1 MLRALRVVLFLSG
14 LTIVTAVAG
23 PPAFQLLSVYDYHY
37 PHYPP
42 IMTFGGAI
50 ANNGTLV
57 GVFTS
62 SNLSGTQ
69 SFERFANGRFSA
81 PIIFPAAP
89 GTVTFAEGI
98 NSAGLICGYFSPPNE
113 IHGFFYDGQTYTQYD
128 VPGASDTFLFG
139 LNDAGD
145 FIGYYYT
152 GNPQV
157 QTAFVSIA
165 GTITPIEIPG
175 VSIVSPSAIN
185 NFGQIVGSY
194 LDPINP
200 TLTHGFFRD
209 ADGTLTYPLDY
220 PGSRTSALF
229 GLNDKGQI
237 VGSWDDS
244 NFTQHGL
251 FVILPNHFLSYDSPG
266 GYTVFHGI
274 NNQGRISGW
283 TDDNG
288 DQGLLVQVTR

>member
-1 MLRALRVVLFLSG
+1 MLRALRFVLFLSG
-14 LTIVTAVAG
+14 LTIVTVFGAA
-23 PPAFQLLSVYDYHY
+23 PTFQLVAVYDYHY

-50 ANNGTLV
+50 SNNGTVV

-62 SNLSGTQ
+62 SNLNGTQ
-69 SFERFANGRFSA
+69 SYERFANGRFSA

-89 GTVTFAEGI
+89 GTVTFAKGI

-128 VPGASDTFLFG
+128 VPGASDTFLLG

-145 FIGYYYT
+145 FVGYYYT
-152 GNPQV
+152 GNPEV

-185 NFGQIVGSY
+185 NFGQIVGY
-194 LDPINP
+194 YIDPVNP
-200 TLTHGFFRD
+200 ALTHGFFRD
-209 ADGTLTYPLDY
+209 ADGTLIYPLDY

-237 VGSWDDS
+237 TGAWDDF

-251 FVILPNHFLSYDSPG
+251 FLILPNHFLSYDSPG

-274 NNQGRISGW
+274 NNKGRISGW
-283 TDDNG
+283 TSDSG
-288 DQGLLVQVTR
+288 DHGLIVQLER

>member
-1 MLRALRVVLFLSG
+1 MLRAPRIALFLSG
-14 LTIVTAVAG
+14 LTIVTAVI
-23 PPAFQLLSVYDYHY
+23 PAPTFELVAVYDYRY

-42 IMTFGGAI
+42 NTTFGGAI
-50 ANNGTLV
+50 SNSGTVV

-62 SNLSGTQ
+62 SHVNGTQ

-98 NSAGLICGYFSPPNE
+98 NRAGLICGYFSPPNE
-113 IHGFFYDGQTYTQYD
+113 FHGFFYDGQTYTQYD
-128 VPGASDTFLFG
+128 VPGADGTFLFG

-145 FIGYYYT
+145 FVGYYYT

-175 VSIVSPSAIN
+175 VRIVSPRAIN

-194 LDPINP
+194 IDPVNP
-200 TLTHGFFRD
+200 AFTHGFFRD
-209 ADGTLTYPLDY
+209 ADGTLIYPLDY
-220 PGSRTSALF
+220 PGSRTSGLF
-229 GLNDKGQI
+229 GLNDRGQI
-237 VGSWDDS
+237 TGAWDDS

-251 FVILPNHFLSYDSPG
+251 FLILPNHFLSYDSPG
-266 GYTVFHGI
+266 GYTAFGGI

-283 TDDNG
+283 TDDSG
-288 DQGLLVQVTR
+288 DHGLLVQLTR